1 MAEQSTVDFNA
12 PPIDDYA
19 AHAASYEGFLGA
31 LKWGTIAAIVI
42 LVLLAI
48 FVV

>member
-12 PPIDDYA
+12 PPIDDYP
-19 AHAASYEGFLGA
+19 AHVASYETFLA
-31 LKWGTIAAIVI
+31 AFKWGAIFVIALMI
-42 LVLLAI
+42 LLAI